1 MNKLVNK
8 NSIITYSFSDT
19 ENLKMSYKIYDY
31 KNKKFVINEFFDGFC
46 NQNVSDFIAI
56 VHAVIYC
63 KDNNLNFPIYTNSTC
78 ALSWIKNRKTN
89 SNYFKTSQNSRIYRL
104 FKRAEKKIK
113 EIDYENQILLW
124 KTKELG
130 KIASYCYQ

>member
-19 ENLKMSYKIYDY
+19 ENLKMSYKIYDCI
-31 KNKKFVINEFFDGFC
+31 NRKFVIKESFDGFC

-56 VHAVIYC
+56 VHAIIYC
-63 KDNNLNFPIYTNSTC
+63 KENNLNFPIYTNSTC
-78 ALSWIKNRKTN
+78 ALSWIKSKKTN
-89 SNYFKTSQNSRIYRL
+89 SNYFKTSQNSKIYRL
-104 FKRAEKKIK
+104 FKRADKKNK

-124 KTKELG
+124 KTKEFG
-130 KIASYCYQ
+130 KIANYCYQ